1 MNLVEHKEPVD
12 DLIEGGVIGQAF
24 GRGVGLSAFHSGRAA
39 SSPEIEVRKWR
50 VFGVH
55 FGYSVSMELDS
66 DACFRAVRARDR
78 RFDGRFFVGVA
89 STHVYCRP
97 ICPARPPK
105 RENMRFYTSAAAAEG
120 AGFRPCLRCR
130 PERAPGLASVDA
142 VSRLVGAAIAGIEEH
157 ALSSA
162 KVGEL
167 AASLGVSDRHL
178 RRVTE
183 SELGVSPI
191 ELAQTQRLL
200 MAKRLLGETHLSQTE
215 IAFASG
221 FGSVRRFNALF
232 KSRYGLSPRALRGNA
247 NALEGLHCR
256 LEFRPP
262 IAWSRLLD
270 YLARRAIPGVE
281 MADSTHYR
289 RTVAID
295 EHRGWIAVSAGKKD
309 NALNVEISPSL
320 APVIGAVIARVKRLF
335 DLGAVPDAV
344 SALLVQDP
352 LLAAVVRRI
361 PGLRVAGAF
370 DGFELAVRAILGQ
383 QISVKG
389 ATTLAGRWAQA
400 FGELVATPFP
410 GLNRLSPS
418 AQRMVSVSVDEIA
431 ALGIVGARARS
442 LSALAKAVLDKQVVL
457 TFAPNVEEQ
466 IEALLRLP
474 GVGPWTAN
482 YIAMRALH
490 WPDAFPSG
498 DLMLMRA
505 ANATQRQL
513 QELSQAWRPWR
524 AYATHYL
531 WNSLPRPDQV
541 IR

>member
-1 MNLVEHKEPVD
+1 M
-12 DLIEGGVIGQAF
+12 
-24 GRGVGLSAFHSGRAA
+24 
-39 SSPEIEVRKWR
+39 
-50 VFGVH
+50 H
-55 FGYSVSMELDS
+55 FYS
-66 DACFRAVRARDR
+66 
-78 RFDGRFFVGVA
+78 
-89 STHVYCRP
+89 
-97 ICPARPPK
+97 
-105 RENMRFYTSAAAAEG
+105 SAAAAEG

-162 KVGEL
+162 RVGDL

-200 MAKRLLGETHLSQTE
+200 LAKRLLGETRLSQTE

-232 KSRYGLSPRALRGNA
+232 KSRYGLCPRELRGSA
-247 NALEGLHCR
+247 NLPQGLHCQ
-256 LEFRPP
+256 LEYRPP
-262 IAWSRLLD
+262 FAWSRLLD
-270 YLARRAIPGVE
+270 YLRLRAVPGVE
-281 MADSTHYR
+281 MADATHYR
-289 RTVAID
+289 RTVALD
-295 EHRGWIAVSAGKKD
+295 GHSGWIAVSPGKKD
-309 NALNVEISPSL
+309 NALNVEMSPSL
-320 APVIGAVIARVKRLF
+320 TPVVGAVIARVKRLF

-344 SALLVQDP
+344 NALLSQDQ
-352 LLAAVVRRI
+352 LLAKTVRRI

-383 QISVKG
+383 QVSVKS

-400 FGELVATPFP
+400 FGTPIATPYP
-410 GLNRLSPS
+410 ELSRLTPT
-418 AQRMVSVSVDEIA
+418 AERMAGVGADEIA
-431 ALGIVGARARS
+431 ALGIVGARARC
-442 LSALAKAVLDKQVVL
+442 LSVLAPAVLAKKVVL
-457 TFAPNVEEQ
+457 GFATNVEEQ
-466 IEALLRLP
+466 IDAMLRLP
-474 GVGPWTAN
+474 GIGPWTAQ

-505 ANATQRQL
+505 ANANQKEL
-513 QELSQAWRPWR
+513 QKLAEAWRPWR

-531 WNSLPRPDQV
+531 WQSLGASP
-541 IR
+541 

>member
-1 MNLVEHKEPVD
+1 
-12 DLIEGGVIGQAF
+12 
-24 GRGVGLSAFHSGRAA
+24 
-39 SSPEIEVRKWR
+39 
-50 VFGVH
+50 
-55 FGYSVSMELDS
+55 MELDAN
-66 DACFRAVRARDR
+66 ACFRAVRAHDR
-78 RFDGRFFVGVA
+78 RFDGRFFVGIT
-89 STHVYCRP
+89 STHIYCRP
-97 ICPARPPK
+97 ICPSRPPK
-105 RENMRFYTSAAAAEG
+105 RINMRFYSSAAAAEG

-130 PERAPGLASVDA
+130 PERAPGLAPVDA

-200 MAKRLLGETHLSQTE
+200 LAKRLLSETNMSQTE

-232 KSRYGLSPRALRGNA
+232 KARYGLNPRSLRGVA
-247 NALEGLHCR
+247 TAAEGLHCQ

-262 IAWSRLLD
+262 FAWGSLLD
-270 YLARRAIPGVE
+270 YLRLRAIPGVE
-281 MADSTHYR
+281 MVDATHYR
-289 RTVAID
+289 RTVSID
-295 EHRGWIAVSAGKKD
+295 ERRGWIAVSLGKKQ
-309 NALNVEISPSL
+309 NALDVEISPSL
-320 APVIGAVIARVKRLF
+320 SPVIGAVIVRVKRLF

-344 SALLVQDP
+344 SASLSQDP
-352 LLAAVVRRI
+352 LLEKIVRRI

-383 QISVKG
+383 QVSVKG

-400 FGELVATPFP
+400 FGAPIATPYP
-410 GLNRLSPS
+410 ALNRLCPS
-418 AQRMVSVSVDEIA
+418 AEQMTSVSANDIA
-431 ALGIVGARARS
+431 ALGIVGTRARCLAA
-442 LSALAKAVLDKQVVL
+442 LSKAVLDREVVL

-466 IEALLRLP
+466 IDALLRLP
-474 GVGPWTAN
+474 GVGPWTAQ

-505 ANATQRQL
+505 ANANRRQL
-513 QELSQAWRPWR
+513 EKLGEAWRPWR

-531 WNSLPRPDQV
+531 WQSLGVVP
-541 IR
+541 

>member
-1 MNLVEHKEPVD
+1 MD
-12 DLIEGGVIGQAF
+12 
-24 GRGVGLSAFHSGRAA
+24 
-39 SSPEIEVRKWR
+39 
-50 VFGVH
+50 
-55 FGYSVSMELDS
+55 LDS

-78 RFDGRFFVGVA
+78 RFDGRFFVA
-89 STHVYCRP
+89 ITSTLVYCRP
-97 ICPARPPK
+97 ICPARPAK
-105 RENMRFYTSAAAAEG
+105 RGNMRFFSSAAAAEG

-130 PERAPGLASVDA
+130 PERAPGLASVDSM
-142 VSRLVGAAIAGIEEH
+142 SRLVGAAMAGIEEH

-162 KVGEL
+162 RVGDL

-200 MAKRLLGETHLSQTE
+200 LAKRLLMETSLSQTE

-232 KSRYGLSPRALRGNA
+232 KSRYGLNPRALRGSA
-247 NALEGLHCR
+247 NVARGLHCQ

-262 IAWSRLLD
+262 FAWDHLLEYLRL
-270 YLARRAIPGVE
+270 RAIPGIE
-281 MADSTHYR
+281 MADATHYR

-295 EHRGWIAVSAGKKD
+295 EHSGWIAVSQGKKV
-309 NALNVEISPSL
+309 NALDVELSPSL
-320 APVIGAVIARVKRLF
+320 APVIGAVIVRVKRLF

-344 SALLVQDP
+344 SALLSQDP
-352 LLAAVVRRI
+352 LLGKVVRRI

-383 QISVKG
+383 QVSVKG
-389 ATTLAGRWAQA
+389 ATTLAGRWARA
-400 FGELVATPFP
+400 FGAPIATPYP
-410 GLNRLSPS
+410 SLNRLTPD
-418 AQRMVSVSVDEIA
+418 AQRMACVAANDIA

-442 LSALAKAVLDKQVVL
+442 LSALAAAVCERRVVL
-457 TFAPNVEEQ
+457 NFAANVEQQ
-466 IEALLRLP
+466 IEGLLSLP
-474 GVGPWTAN
+474 GVGPWTAQ

-505 ANATQRQL
+505 ANANRKQL
-513 QELSQAWRPWR
+513 EQLAEAWRPWR

-531 WNSLPRPDQV
+531 WQSLGANP
-541 IR
+541 

>member
-1 MNLVEHKEPVD
+1 
-12 DLIEGGVIGQAF
+12 
-24 GRGVGLSAFHSGRAA
+24 
-39 SSPEIEVRKWR
+39 
-50 VFGVH
+50 
-55 FGYSVSMELDS
+55 MELNS
-66 DACFRAVRARDR
+66 DACFRAVRARDG
-78 RFDGRFFVGVA
+78 RFDGRFFVGVV
-89 STHVYCRP
+89 STHIYCRP

-105 RENMRFYTSAAAAEG
+105 RENMRFYSNAAAAEG

-130 PERAPGLASVDA
+130 PERAPGLAAVDA

-162 KVGEL
+162 KVADL
-167 AASLGVSDRHL
+167 AASLGVTDRHL

-183 SELGVSPI
+183 SQLGVSPI

-200 MAKRLLGETHLSQTE
+200 LAKRLLSETSLSQTE

-232 KSRYGLSPRALRGNA
+232 KSRYGLCPRALRGTA
-247 NALEGLHCR
+247 NAPEGLHCQ

-262 IAWSRLLD
+262 FAWDKLLD
-270 YLARRAIPGVE
+270 YLRLRAIPGLE
-281 MADSTHYR
+281 MADLTHYR
-289 RTVAID
+289 RTVGID
-295 EHRGWIAVSAGKKD
+295 AHHGWIAVSRGKRS
-309 NALNVEISPSL
+309 NALDVEISPSL

-344 SALLVQDP
+344 SEYLAQDP
-352 LLAAVVRRI
+352 LLAHVVGRI

-383 QISVKG
+383 QVSVKS

-400 FGELVATPFP
+400 FGAAIATPYP
-410 GLNRLSPS
+410 ELNRLTPTARHMASIT
-418 AQRMVSVSVDEIA
+418 VHEIS
-431 ALGIVGARARS
+431 ALGIVGARARC
-442 LSALAKAVLDKQVVL
+442 LALLAAAVLERRVIL
-457 TFAPNVEEQ
+457 TFASNVEEQ
-466 IEALLRLP
+466 IEALMHLP
-474 GVGPWTAN
+474 GIGPWTAH

-505 ANATQRQL
+505 ANANRRQL
-513 QELSQAWRPWR
+513 QNLAEKWRPWR

-531 WNSLPRPDQV
+531 WQSLGENP
-541 IR
+541 

>member
-1 MNLVEHKEPVD
+1 
-12 DLIEGGVIGQAF
+12 
-24 GRGVGLSAFHSGRAA
+24 
-39 SSPEIEVRKWR
+39 
-50 VFGVH
+50 
-55 FGYSVSMELDS
+55 MELNS
-66 DACFRAVRARDR
+66 DACYRAARAHDR
-78 RFDGRFFVGVA
+78 RFDGRFFVA
-89 STHVYCRP
+89 ITSTRIYCRP
-97 ICPARPPK
+97 ICPARPAK
-105 RENMRFYTSAAAAEG
+105 RENMRFYSSAAAAEG

-142 VSRLVGAAIAGIEEH
+142 VSRLVAAAIAGIEEH

-200 MAKRLLGETHLSQTE
+200 LAKRLLGETRLSQTE

-232 KSRYGLSPRALRGNA
+232 KSRYGLSPRDLRGTA
-247 NALEGLHCR
+247 KAAAGLHCQ

-262 IAWSRLLD
+262 FAWRSLLD
-270 YLARRAIPGVE
+270 FLRLRAIPGVE
-281 MADSTHYR
+281 MADATHYR
-289 RTVAID
+289 RTVSIEQHD
-295 EHRGWIAVSAGKKD
+295 GWIAVSRGEKS

-344 SALLVQDP
+344 SALLSRDP
-352 LLAAVVRRI
+352 LLAKTVRRI

-383 QISVKG
+383 QVSVKG
-389 ATTLAGRWAQA
+389 ATTMAGRWAQT
-400 FGELVATPFP
+400 FGTPIATPYVE
-410 GLNRLSPS
+410 LNRLTPTV
-418 AQRMVSVSVDEIA
+418 QRIGAATVDEIA
-431 ALGIVGARARS
+431 ALGIIGARARC
-442 LSALAKAVLDKQVVL
+442 LTVLAAAVRERKIAL

-466 IEALLRLP
+466 IDALMSLP
-474 GVGPWTAN
+474 GIGPWTAQ

-498 DLMLMRA
+498 DLMLLRA
-505 ANATQRQL
+505 ANATETKL
-513 QELSQAWRPWR
+513 QKLAEGWRPWR

-531 WNSLPRPDQV
+531 WHSLAA
-541 IR
+541 

>member
-1 MNLVEHKEPVD
+1 
-12 DLIEGGVIGQAF
+12 
-24 GRGVGLSAFHSGRAA
+24 
-39 SSPEIEVRKWR
+39 
-50 VFGVH
+50 
-55 FGYSVSMELDS
+55 MELDS

-78 RFDGRFFVGVA
+78 RFDGRFFVA
-89 STHVYCRP
+89 ITSTHIYCRP
-97 ICPARPPK
+97 ICPARPA
-105 RENMRFYTSAAAAEG
+105 RRDNMRFYSSAAAAEG

-162 KVGEL
+162 KVGDL

-200 MAKRLLGETHLSQTE
+200 LAKRLLGETRLSQTE

-232 KSRYGLSPRALRGNA
+232 KSRYGLSPRGLRGTA
-247 NALEGLHCR
+247 NTAQGLHCQ

-262 IAWSRLLD
+262 LAWRSLLD
-270 YLARRAIPGVE
+270 YLRLRAIPGIE
-281 MADSTHYR
+281 TADATHYR

-295 EHRGWIAVSAGKKD
+295 EHSGWIAVSPGKRE

-344 SALLVQDP
+344 SAHLSQDP
-352 LLAAVVRRI
+352 LLAKVVRRI

-383 QISVKG
+383 QVSVKG

-400 FGELVATPFP
+400 FGTPIATPYP
-410 GLNRLSPS
+410 SLNLLTPS
-418 AQRMVSVSVDEIA
+418 AQRMAAVTADEIS
-431 ALGIVGARARS
+431 ALGIVGARARC
-442 LSALAKAVLDKQVVL
+442 LALLAPAVLERKIAL
-457 TFAPNVEEQ
+457 TFAANVEEQ
-466 IEALLRLP
+466 IDALMRLP
-474 GVGPWTAN
+474 GIGPWTAQ

-505 ANATQRQL
+505 ANSNQKQL
-513 QELSQAWRPWR
+513 QKLAEGWRPWR

-531 WNSLPRPDQV
+531 WQSLGANP
-541 IR
+541 

>member
-1 MNLVEHKEPVD
+1 M
-12 DLIEGGVIGQAF
+12 DLNF
-24 GRGVGLSAFHSGRAA
+24 
-39 SSPEIEVRKWR
+39 
-50 VFGVH
+50 
-55 FGYSVSMELDS
+55 
-66 DACFRAVRARDR
+66 DACYRAVRARDR
-78 RFDGRFFVGVA
+78 RFDGRFFVAVT
-89 STHVYCRP
+89 STHIYCRP
-97 ICPARPPK
+97 ICPVRPAK
-105 RENMRFYTSAAAAEG
+105 RANMRFYANAASAEG

-162 KVGEL
+162 RVGDL

-183 SELGVSPI
+183 AELGVSPI

-200 MAKRLLGETHLSQTE
+200 LAKRLLGETHLSQTE

-232 KSRYGLSPRALRGNA
+232 KARYGLNPRALRGSA
-247 NALEGLHCR
+247 NTAQGLHCQ

-262 IAWSRLLD
+262 FAWTHLLD
-270 YLARRAIPGVE
+270 YLRLRAIPGVE
-281 MADSTHYR
+281 MADATHYR
-289 RTVAID
+289 RTVSID
-295 EHRGWIAVSAGKKD
+295 EHQGWIAVSLGKEGD
-309 NALNVEISPSL
+309 ALDVEIAPSL
-320 APVIGAVIARVKRLF
+320 SPVIGAVIVRVKRLF

-344 SALLVQDP
+344 SALLSQDS
-352 LLAAVVRRI
+352 LLAKVVRRI

-383 QISVKG
+383 QVSVKG

-400 FGELVATPFP
+400 CGAPIATPFP
-410 GLNRLSPS
+410 ALNRLTPS
-418 AQRMVSVSVDEIA
+418 AQQMAAVTANEIS
-431 ALGIVGARARS
+431 ALGIVGARARCLCS
-442 LSALAKAVLDKQVVL
+442 LAAAVLERRVIL
-457 TFAPNVEEQ
+457 TFAPNVDEQ
-466 IEALLRLP
+466 IDALMRLP
-474 GVGPWTAN
+474 GIGPWTAQ

-505 ANATQRQL
+505 ANANQREL
-513 QELSQAWRPWR
+513 QKLAEGWRPWR

-531 WNSLPRPDQV
+531 WQSLGANP
-541 IR
+541 